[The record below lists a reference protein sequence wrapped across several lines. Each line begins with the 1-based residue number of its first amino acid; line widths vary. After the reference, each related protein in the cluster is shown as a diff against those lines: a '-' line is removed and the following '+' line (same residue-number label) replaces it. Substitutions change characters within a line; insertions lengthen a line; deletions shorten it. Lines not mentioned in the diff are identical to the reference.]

1 MHRESLQNSATVT
14 YDQLQASLLSSD
26 SRMLH
31 QMTDMIFDL
40 LSQENNTYFW
50 GAQLFSL
57 CRKATADGF
66 KTCNWIL
73 ISWVAQLHFDTQ
85 IWTTNLK
92 LQKQPRSSNVTW
104 DNVEQWWARCR
115 RHPPLKYFFAFQ
127 SWLCFLYKSRA
138 LSLKIIIQF
147 IFFKDTFDSNFEF

>member
-85 IWTTNLK
+85 IWTVDNKSKVAKAASLLKCNLRQCWTMMSKMQAPSTFEILFCISK
-92 LQKQPRSSNVTW
+92 LALFSVQI
-104 DNVEQWWARCR
+104 
-115 RHPPLKYFFAFQ
+115 Q
-127 SWLCFLYKSRA
+127 S
-138 LSLKIIIQF
+138 
-147 IFFKDTFDSNFEF
+147 FEP

>member
-115 RHPPLKYFFAFQ
+115 RHPPLKYVLFCISKLALFFCTNPELWALKNYHSIHFFQ
-127 SWLCFLYKSRA
+127 RHVRF
-138 LSLKIIIQF
+138 
-147 IFFKDTFDSNFEF
+147 